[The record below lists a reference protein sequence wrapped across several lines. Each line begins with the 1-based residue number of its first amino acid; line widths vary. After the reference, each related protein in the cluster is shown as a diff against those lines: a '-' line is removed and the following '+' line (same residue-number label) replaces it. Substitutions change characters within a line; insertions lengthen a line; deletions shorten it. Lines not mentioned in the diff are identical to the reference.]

1 MAETTKADLEK
12 EIHSLKVKLGKAEA
26 KIADLEEQLKAAGLV
41 GDAGRVSGRVFGPDA
56 VPLEQ
61 R

>member
-1 MAETTKADLEK
+1 MAEATKADLEK

-26 KIADLEEQLKAAGLV
+26 KVADLEAELKAAALA
-41 GDAGRVSGRVFGPDA
+41 GDAGRVSGRVFGPGA
-56 VPLEQ
+56 LPLEQ

>member
-12 EIHSLKVKLGKAEA
+12 EIHSLKTKLGKAE
-26 KIADLEEQLKAAGLV
+26 KRVEELEAELASASSSAPT
-41 GDAGRVSGRVFGPDA
+41 DAERVFGPDA

>member
-1 MAETTKADLEK
+1 MADSKADLEK
-12 EIHSLKVKLGKAEA
+12 EIHGLKVKLGKAEA
-26 KIADLEEQLKAAGLV
+26 KVTELEAQIASSAPV
-41 GDAGRVSGRVFGPDA
+41 DADRVFGPGA

>member
-1 MAETTKADLEK
+1 MADSTKADLEK
-12 EIHSLKVKLGKAEA
+12 EVHSLKVKLGKAEKRVA
-26 KIADLEEQLKAAGLV
+26 ELE
-41 GDAGRVSGRVFGPDA
+41 DATAPSGPFALPPEEDRVFGPDA